1 MSPGTPGGLSV
12 MVGRRSGPEHGRP
25 LRDEDGSLIVE
36 MVIIMPVLFVL
47 VLILVVFGRVSEAHQ
62 QVVEAAR
69 AGAEAAA
76 VLPTSE
82 SAQSGGPEAAAIGVF
97 GQTHTCVHAQIT
109 TDLGQF
115 PSRGFRQRDRGMP
128 GGPVRPVHTRRPGQ
142 HHGAGH
148 SGGPDRSLPVGVELR
163 SLSSP
168 PSTDQD
174 ASISAFVDPLHAG
187 GLCLDGPGRR
197 WWLRAQC
204 PASGL

>member
-12 MVGRRSGPEHGRP
+12 VVGRRSGREHGRR

-36 MVIIMPVLFVL
+36 MVVIMPVLFVL

-76 VLPTSE
+76 VLPNSE

-109 TDLGQF
+109 TDLAN
-115 PSRGFRQRDRGMP
+115 FRP
-128 GGPVRPVHTRRPGQ
+128 GGSVRVTVVCQVDLSDLSIPGVPGSTTVQ
-142 HHGAGH
+142 ATAVA
-148 SGGPDRSLPVGVELR
+148 PIDPYRSV
-163 SLSSP
+163 LS
-168 PSTDQD
+168 
-174 ASISAFVDPLHAG
+174 
-187 GLCLDGPGRR
+187 
-197 WWLRAQC
+197 
-204 PASGL
+204 